1 MHKLCCPCCFG
12 RSCLIP
18 NQGYLSEAGASL
30 VDRKL
35 GLGIVPNTRVV
46 KLVSEVFNYPRLDRQ
61 KARMKQVI
69 MDQFPTVGSHFNR
82 IGLPPKIG
90 SFQVFVDGYK
100 DADYWLRRWENESM
114 PVRLSREFQ
123 LQFERLVI
131 LDYIIRNTDRGKRQN
146 RFCI

>member
-46 KLVSEVFNYPRLDRQ
+46 KLVSKTFNYPRLDRQ
-61 KARMKQVI
+61 KARMKQAI

-82 IGLPPKIG
+82 IGLPPKVG

-100 DADYWLRRWENESM
+100 DADYWLRRWENEPLS
-114 PVRLSREFQ
+114 PRLSREFQ

-131 LDYIIRNTDRGKRQN
+131 LDYIIRNTDRG
-146 RFCI
+146 I